1 MLVKP
6 KTNDRSTGGR
16 QAPGVTIPGMTMA
29 QLVVVLCALLMGTLL
44 AALDLSIVNTALPTI
59 AGKLNGVSGYA
70 WVGTSYILTSTIAMP
85 ILGKLSD
92 LYGRQRLFHI
102 SIVIFLIASVLC
114 AGAHSIGQLI
124 AARGL
129 QGVGGGGIQA
139 ITFAILGDLITPR
152 ERGRYIGLYVGA
164 YTVAGISGPLVGGF
178 IVDRWSWPWVFLIN
192 IPIGLIALGA
202 SIWQLRL
209 PFKRRKT
216 RLDLL
221 GAALLSVALIFL
233 MLGLEEGRKGWG
245 RGRVVGLFVGAAV
258 LVAGFIAQERRAVE
272 PMIPLSLFRNKV
284 CANIYLVSVL
294 IGASVFGTN
303 IFLPLFFQDARGVSP
318 TRSGLYLVPQILG
331 SLVGTIIVGRLIA
344 KTGRYKAFVVVAC
357 VVAGVG
363 FLGVARI
370 DADIGYTILAFPL
383 LLAGLGTGAI
393 FTVSSVAMQN
403 SIQRSDRPG
412 DMGVATATQ
421 VFFRSLGGSI
431 GLAIFGSLFT
441 ERVAATVKSRLGPDV
456 KASTIIRDPKAIAK
470 LDEPTRHAIAV
481 GLGQGAR
488 VVFLVVVAIFVVL
501 FFVLQRLR
509 ELPLIGGS
517 PAAAATP
524 GH

>member
-1 MLVKP
+1 
-6 KTNDRSTGGR
+6 
-16 QAPGVTIPGMTMA
+16 MA

-258 LVAGFIAQERRAVE
+258 LLAGFIAQERRAEE

-318 TRSGLYLVPQILG
+318 TRSGLYLVPQVI
-331 SLVGTIIVGRLIA
+331 
-344 KTGRYKAFVVVAC
+344 
-357 VVAGVG
+357 
-363 FLGVARI
+363 
-370 DADIGYTILAFPL
+370 
-383 LLAGLGTGAI
+383 
-393 FTVSSVAMQN
+393 
-403 SIQRSDRPG
+403 
-412 DMGVATATQ
+412 
-421 VFFRSLGGSI
+421 
-431 GLAIFGSLFT
+431 
-441 ERVAATVKSRLGPDV
+441 E
-456 KASTIIRDPKAIAK
+456 
-470 LDEPTRHAIAV
+470 
-481 GLGQGAR
+481 
-488 VVFLVVVAIFVVL
+488 
-501 FFVLQRLR
+501 
-509 ELPLIGGS
+509 
-517 PAAAATP
+517 
-524 GH
+524 